1 MSQQGGVDWMALAVA
16 QSSGGHALVADLAAQ
31 LDLPD
36 TAEGRN
42 AACRCEF
49 VHPFCGGAPADW
61 GKSSYL
67 EEHRALFLKAKDDLE
82 EESREERKSDARA
95 WMQSCKR
102 RITEARKSLVAQ
114 HHASSVDAKKN
125 QQAPPEAH
133 ATTQW
138 SAALELAALP
148 EAARLT
154 TRQKEMKRLM
164 EKARGVTLSD
174 DAPASVRSA

>member
-1 MSQQGGVDWMALAVA
+1 MPHVGANSCILFAV
-16 QSSGGHALVADLAAQ
+16 
-31 LDLPD
+31 
-36 TAEGRN
+36 
-42 AACRCEF
+42 
-49 VHPFCGGAPADW
+49 VHRLTGE
-61 GKSSYL
+61 KNSYL

-174 DAPASVRSA
+174 NAPASVRSA

>member
-1 MSQQGGVDWMALAVA
+1 MHWWQTSQR
-16 QSSGGHALVADLAAQ
+16 SSICRTLLKAAMPHVGANSCI
-31 LDLPD
+31 L
-36 TAEGRN
+36 
-42 AACRCEF
+42 F
-49 VHPFCGGAPADW
+49 GAPADRE
-61 GKSSYL
+61 KNSYL
-67 EEHRALFLKAKDDLE
+67 EEHRALFIKAKDDLE
-82 EESREERKSDARA
+82 EESREKRKSDARA
-95 WMQSCKR
+95 WMQGCKR

-164 EKARGVTLSD
+164 EKARASD
-174 DAPASVRSA
+174 DAPASV